1 MKLETE
7 TIDPCP
13 DSANEIFKSLSSK
26 TEIDNLES
34 VKILSD
40 LLLDIVINMI
50 QEYTDPTWIHIDDDM
65 LSRKLR
71 MQREREKQKILS
83 DNRDESWLK
92 KQLQDNGITNNFAK
106 AARDNLEYRNSEEY
120 QTMTEAE
127 REFGELNIMNRV
139 DESDIQINLPSEQ
152 EEVFEQDIEEPL
164 EEDDSNFE

>member
-1 MKLETE
+1 MFKGT
-7 TIDPCP
+7 
-13 DSANEIFKSLSSK
+13 FKSLSSK
-26 TEIDNLES
+26 TELDNIES
-34 VKILSD
+34 VKILSN
-40 LLLDIVINMI
+40 LLLDIVINII
-50 QEYTDPTWIHIDDDM
+50 QEYTDPTWIHMDDDM

-120 QTMTEAE
+120 QMMTDAE
-127 REFGELNIMNRV
+127 REFSELNIMNRV
-139 DESDIQINLPSEQ
+139 DEPSIHQINMSR
-152 EEVFEQDIEEPL
+152 EEETFEQDIEEPL